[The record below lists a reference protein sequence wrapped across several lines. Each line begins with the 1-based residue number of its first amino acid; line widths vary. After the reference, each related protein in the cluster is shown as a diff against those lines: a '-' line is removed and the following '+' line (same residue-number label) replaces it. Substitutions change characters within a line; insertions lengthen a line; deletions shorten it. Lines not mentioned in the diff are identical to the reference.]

1 MFGIEFAISKAEG
14 NLNEEAYIAM
24 KKLTTLLA
32 TIALALTLGAPVFAA
47 PAPKKATTTATT
59 KVKKAKK
66 HHVRK
71 HHRAK
76 KANKANKA

>member
-1 MFGIEFAISKAEG
+1 
-14 NLNEEAYIAM
+14 M

-32 TIALALTLGAPVFAA
+32 TLALALTLGAPVFAA

-59 KVKKAKK
+59 NVKKAKK

-71 HHRAK
+71 HHTAK